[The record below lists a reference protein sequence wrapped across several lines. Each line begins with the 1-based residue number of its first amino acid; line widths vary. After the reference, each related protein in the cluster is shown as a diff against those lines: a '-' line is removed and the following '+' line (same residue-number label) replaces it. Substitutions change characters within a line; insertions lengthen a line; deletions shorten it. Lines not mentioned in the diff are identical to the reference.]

1 MNITT
6 NAPTPSQA
14 SRASIV
20 RVGICA
26 RYLDPAKEQSC
37 VDEYIQAVISCG
49 ACPLIFP
56 VTEDEAVIDAYL
68 ASVDAVIIPGG
79 RDVDP
84 ALYHESRHDKTQIPH
99 QLLDRFEIAVVKKAI
114 ALDKPLLGICRGLQL
129 INVAL
134 GGTLYQDIPS
144 EIPHALK
151 HNMHPDYA
159 KPAHQVRVCKDTP
172 LAKLWAETLS
182 DNEMLIGVNSR
193 HHQAIKDLACGLEP
207 MAYATDGILEAFYM
221 PKARFVMAVQWHPE
235 LMCAQNASQKS
246 LIASLVEACA

>member
-1 MNITT
+1 MTLTT
-6 NAPTPSQA
+6 NASTS
-14 SRASIV
+14 SKTFSTSMV
-20 RVGICA
+20 RVGICT

-49 ACPLIFP
+49 ACPLLFP
-56 VTEDEAVIDAYL
+56 VTENESVIDAYL

-84 ALYHESRHDKTQIPH
+84 ALYHEDRHDKTQIPH
-99 QLLDRFEIAVVKKAI
+99 PQLDNFEVMLVKKAI

-134 GGTLYQDIPS
+134 GGSLYQDIPS
-144 EIPHALK
+144 ELPHALK

-159 KPAHQVRVCKDTP
+159 KAAHQVRVCKDTP
-172 LAKLWAETLS
+172 LAKLWADILS
-182 DNEMLIGVNSR
+182 DNDMLIGVNSR
-193 HHQAIKDLACGLEP
+193 HHQAIKELAEGLKP

-221 PKARFVMAVQWHPE
+221 PQARFVMAVQWHPE

-246 LIASLVEACA
+246 LIASLVEACV